1 MRIPQ
6 ILRKLLD
13 YSPHFESKRRSGNIR
28 ELKQRRFWATHVYRK
43 CAFSLFIYLDSNK
56 FILLSFFSLIMRIYL
71 RVSTKP
77 LPSDAKRLLPV
88 EVRRSKT
95 LLLKLPIIYTVAGP
109 DLQIR
114 WGGGGGGHPDP
125 EISGGRRRGRSENF
139 FSALRTSVWSKNMGG
154 GGCPGPFTRIRHC
167 IRPTSP

>member
-56 FILLSFFSLIMRIYL
+56 FILLSFFSLIMRIYS

-114 WGGGGGGHPDP
+114 WGEGGGRS
-125 EISGGRRRGRSENF
+125 SGPWDKWGEEAGALWEF
-139 FSALRTSVWSKNMGG
+139 FF
-154 GGCPGPFTRIRHC
+154 GP
-167 IRPTSP
+167 SDLSLV